1 MPASASPADGVPIE
15 PPATM
20 TRRRRTEAD
29 RTPDPS
35 GDRTRDRPRPVPDT
49 APDDRVELSD
59 GRVLRRPGAGAPVV
73 AGGPAR
79 PTPFL
84 MVWFRCCHVYAR
96 LARSPDAT
104 RYEGRCPRCGAQVRA
119 RIGDQGTTRRL
130 FEAR

>member
-1 MPASASPADGVPIE
+1 
-15 PPATM
+15 M
-20 TRRRRTEAD
+20 TRHRRIEAD
-29 RTPDPS
+29 HTPDPS
-35 GDRTRDRPRPVPDT
+35 GGRSRDTARPAPDA

-59 GRVLRRPGAGAPVV
+59 GRVIRRPGAGASLA
-73 AGGPAR
+73 AGGPDR

-96 LARSPDAT
+96 LARSADAT

-119 RIGDQGTTRRL
+119 RIGDHGTTRRI